1 MTTHSP
7 NLIRVQCPRCDGT
20 GHFSFNLVKGTVCF
34 KCEGARYLL
43 VDEKKYMKAEAKRA
57 ARASATLA
65 ESKVLQ
71 AAAAKR
77 YEAWQKMYRDDT
89 RLGPAI
95 RERMAEF
102 PAVEYDVL
110 STLAS
115 VDAGGNVHTSVL
127 ERLAANK
134 AIPLNVPYRDR
145 AVASGAGAVW
155 DGQTRKWIWPE
166 RTAPLPTELY
176 RFLAEG
182 KH

>member
-20 GHFSFNLVKGTVCF
+20 GYFSFNLVKGTVCF

-77 YEAWQKMYRDDT
+77 YEAWQKMYRDDA

-102 PAVEYDVL
+102 QRLSMRSCPLLHL
-110 STLAS
+110 STLA
-115 VDAGGNVHTSVL
+115 VTCTHQC
-127 ERLAANK
+127 
-134 AIPLNVPYRDR
+134 LNAWRRTRRYR
-145 AVASGAGAVW
+145 
-155 DGQTRKWIWPE
+155 
-166 RTAPLPTELY
+166 
-176 RFLAEG
+176 
-182 KH
+182 